1 MNYKIGFIGT
11 GHLAQALLA
20 AIEREGLARKEELA
34 LYDIDNVKR
43 DRLKAEG
50 YSFLKKEEEVVK
62 QSDIIFLTVRPVDL
76 KNVLRIIAP
85 EVTMQKVLISVAA
98 GISIDFIKSTLKKD
112 CKVVRA
118 MPNTA
123 SQFGVGATA
132 IAYDLPMTYGEI
144 NAVKKILSAAGLV
157 EILPE
162 SQMNSIISVNGSGPA
177 YIYMIIKEMIDYA
190 VSQGVD
196 DRVARRMVIQTVI
209 GATETVSRSDEDID
223 KLIEKVCS
231 PNGTTETA
239 VDFLERKYFPQILG
253 DAMNACTKRANQ
265 LEEEIR

>member
-1 MNYKIGFIGT
+1 MSYKIGFIGT
-11 GHLAQALLA
+11 GHLAQSLLS
-20 AIEREGLARKEELA
+20 AIDREGIARKDEIA

-50 YSFLKKEEEVVK
+50 YTFVKKEEEVVK

-76 KNVLRIIAP
+76 KNVLRVIAP
-85 EVTMQKVLISVAA
+85 EVNMQKVLISVAA
-98 GISIDFIKSTLKKD
+98 GISIDFIKTTLKKE

-118 MPNTA
+118 MPNTPA
-123 SQFGVGATA
+123 KYGVGATA

-144 NAVKKILSAAGLV
+144 NAVKKILSSAGLV

-162 SQMNSIISVNGSGPA
+162 EQMNAIVSVNGSGPA
-177 YIYMIIKEMIDYA
+177 YIYIVIKAMIDYA
-190 VSQGVD
+190 LSQGID
-196 DRVARRMVIQTVI
+196 ERVARRMVLQTVQ
-209 GATETVSRSDEDID
+209 GATEMISRSDEEID
-223 KLIEKVCS
+223 SLIEKVCS
-231 PNGTTETA
+231 PNGTTEAA